1 MSSIWGQF
9 ESPVTLSAKMESIAR
24 AGEVANVV
32 VTAKMDSEWKIYA
45 LRDQGKG
52 PIATRIAV
60 VGEIIKESGM
70 VLEKEPIEKYDDG
83 FLTNPSLSSEIVAA
97 QGDLYVDLYENVN
110 GENRQHYMS
119 DFGQDLFGT
128 PRIIKFGASVNF

>member
-1 MSSIWGQF
+1 
-9 ESPVTLSAKMESIAR
+9 MESIAR

-70 VLEKEPIEKYDDG
+70 VLESIYFPFRIH
-83 FLTNPSLSSEIVAA
+83 LSS
-97 QGDLYVDLYENVN
+97 NN
-110 GENRQHYMS
+110 
-119 DFGQDLFGT
+119 
-128 PRIIKFGASVNF
+128 NFDYLSRSGI

>member
-45 LRDQGKG
+45 LRDQGEG
-52 PIATRIAV
+52 PIATRV
-60 VGEIIKESGM
+60 TVLGDIIKDSGLKKE
-70 VLEKEPIEKYDDG
+70 VFNKCYIFANKFREDLKDFDNKRSYKSELSDRLE
-83 FLTNPSLSSEIVAA
+83 L
-97 QGDLYVDLYENVN
+97 
-110 GENRQHYMS
+110 
-119 DFGQDLFGT
+119 
-128 PRIIKFGASVNF
+128 

>member
-70 VLEKEPIEKYDDG
+70 VLEKD
-83 FLTNPSLSSEIVAA
+83 PSPTL
-97 QGDLYVDLYENVN
+97 
-110 GENRQHYMS
+110 
-119 DFGQDLFGT
+119 
-128 PRIIKFGASVNF
+128 